1 MSMSKKMKNNH
12 KLHKFLSISNSI
24 LEAKSRLNTTYLNLG
39 LREAN
44 DTNYED
50 DALVVDSWIRL
61 WIGNI
66 RQKGIS
72 KGTIVTL

>member
-50 DALVVDSWIRL
+50 DALVVDS
-61 WIGNI
+61 
-66 RQKGIS
+66 
-72 KGTIVTL
+72 